1 MMEAGYIAQARIEEI
16 RTEQVQMETQAQ
28 ERTAM
33 YAHDI
38 EIGKGASQ
46 WIINLRASV
55 RPVVT
60 YLFVLLLI
68 VVDIA
73 SIWWAWSSGAA
84 FAEAIP
90 MVFDADE
97 MQTQAQERA
106 SLYAHDIEI
115 GKGASQWVTNS
126 RAMVRPAITYGMFI
140 MFMFVELFGFWFAFH
155 REVPFDVALNLL
167 WDDETQIIWAS
178 IVSFWFGTQAFKK

>member
-1 MMEAGYIAQARIEEI
+1 MLTLISTALSFLMGGLPKLLDFFQDKGDKKHELALAAMQMERELKLMEAGYAAQARVEEI

-68 VVDIA
+68 IVDVA

-97 MQTQAQERA
+97 MQI
-106 SLYAHDIEI
+106 L
-115 GKGASQWVTNS
+115 
-126 RAMVRPAITYGMFI
+126 
-140 MFMFVELFGFWFAFH
+140 
-155 REVPFDVALNLL
+155 
-167 WDDETQIIWAS
+167 AS
-178 IVSFWFGTQAFKK
+178 IIAFWFGTQAFSKK

>member
-1 MMEAGYIAQARIEEI
+1 MFTLISTALSFLMGGLPKLLDFFQDKSDKKHELELAAMQMERELKMMEAGYIAQARIEEI

-33 YAHDI
+33 YNHDI

-60 YLFVLLLI
+60 YLFVFLLI
-68 VVDIA
+68 IVDVA

-97 MQTQAQERA
+97 MQI
-106 SLYAHDIEI
+106 L
-115 GKGASQWVTNS
+115 
-126 RAMVRPAITYGMFI
+126 
-140 MFMFVELFGFWFAFH
+140 
-155 REVPFDVALNLL
+155 
-167 WDDETQIIWAS
+167 AS
-178 IVSFWFGTQAFKK
+178 IIAFWFGTKAFSKK

>member
-33 YAHDI
+33 YNHDI

-60 YLFVLLLI
+60 YLFVFLLI
-68 VVDIA
+68 IVDVA
-73 SIWWAWSSGAA
+73 SIWWAWSSGVA

-97 MQTQAQERA
+97 MQI
-106 SLYAHDIEI
+106 L
-115 GKGASQWVTNS
+115 
-126 RAMVRPAITYGMFI
+126 
-140 MFMFVELFGFWFAFH
+140 
-155 REVPFDVALNLL
+155 
-167 WDDETQIIWAS
+167 AS
-178 IVSFWFGTQAFKK
+178 IIAFWFGTQAFSKK

>member
-1 MMEAGYIAQARIEEI
+1 MLTLISTALSFLMGGLPKLMDFFQDKSDKSHELQMAQMQTERELQMLERGYAAQARVEEI

-28 ERTAM
+28 ERSAM

-38 EIGKGASQ
+38 AIGQGASQ
-46 WIINLRASV
+46 WVINLRASV
-55 RPVVT
+55 RPAVT

-73 SIWWAWSSGAA
+73 SIAWAWSTGAA

-97 MQTQAQERA
+97 MQI
-106 SLYAHDIEI
+106 L
-115 GKGASQWVTNS
+115 
-126 RAMVRPAITYGMFI
+126 
-140 MFMFVELFGFWFAFH
+140 
-155 REVPFDVALNLL
+155 
-167 WDDETQIIWAS
+167 AS
-178 IVSFWFGTQAFKK
+178 IIAFWFGTQAFAKK

>member
-1 MMEAGYIAQARIEEI
+1 MLTLISTGLSFLMGGLPKLLDFFQDKADKKHELELAAMQMERELKMLEAGYIAKARVEEI
-16 RTEQVQMETQAQ
+16 RTEQVAMETQAQ

-33 YAHDI
+33 YQHDI

-68 VVDIA
+68 IVVIA
-73 SIWWAWSSGAA
+73 SIWWAWSSGVA

-90 MVFDADE
+90 MVFDGDE
-97 MQTQAQERA
+97 MQI
-106 SLYAHDIEI
+106 L
-115 GKGASQWVTNS
+115 
-126 RAMVRPAITYGMFI
+126 
-140 MFMFVELFGFWFAFH
+140 
-155 REVPFDVALNLL
+155 
-167 WDDETQIIWAS
+167 AS
-178 IVSFWFGTQAFKK
+178 IIAFWFGTQAFSKR